1 MAGKSYF
8 KGNLSEEELKK
19 KLAQASNDFR
29 KNMSKNMTGSIAE
42 GEMKFITEMAPSVDE
57 EMFKKIKALIK

>member
-19 KLAQASNDFR
+19 KLIAFNDFR
-29 KNMSKNMTGSIAE
+29 KKNTGIAAGE
-42 GEMKFITEMAPSVDE
+42 KEMKFLSEMAPSVDDE
-57 EMFKKIKALIK
+57 IFKKIKALIK